1 MECLQRRR
9 INFRYTFS
17 KRPHT
22 INDIGDNIE
31 ENIDNN
37 VLNIVLMRYSLI
49 LILEMTNNIFNSLQ
63 CSGNIVDRMGAIHA
77 TFIYDYYY

>member
-1 MECLQRRR
+1 MPAKKQR

-63 CSGNIVDRMGAIHA
+63 CSGNIVDRMGAVHA